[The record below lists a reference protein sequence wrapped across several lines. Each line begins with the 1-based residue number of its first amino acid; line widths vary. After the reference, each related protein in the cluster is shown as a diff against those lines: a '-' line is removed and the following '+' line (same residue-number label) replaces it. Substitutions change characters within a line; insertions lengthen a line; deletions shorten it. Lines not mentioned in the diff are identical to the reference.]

1 MLKYWPFG
9 TILFG
14 GLLLELQAGK
24 LMLGL
29 MGDKKFKEI
38 DYK

>member
-1 MLKYWPFG
+1 VVRLG
-9 TILFG
+9 
-14 GLLLELQAGK
+14 LELQAGK
-24 LMLGL
+24 VKLGL